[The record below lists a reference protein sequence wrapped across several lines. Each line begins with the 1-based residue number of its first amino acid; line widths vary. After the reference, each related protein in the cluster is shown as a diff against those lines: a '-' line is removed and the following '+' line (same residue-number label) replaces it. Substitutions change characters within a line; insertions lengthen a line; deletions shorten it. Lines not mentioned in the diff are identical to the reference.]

1 VVHENGGPEKLSFE
15 DIEQPE
21 VGTDDVLVKVEVAGV
36 NFIDT
41 YHRSGIV
48 GYGLEL
54 PFVPGN
60 EGAGVVE
67 STGPDVDGFKSGDR
81 VAWAMSLGSYSEYA
95 AVPSSKLVVLPSGVS
110 TTQGA
115 AVMLQG
121 MTAHYLASSTFPLQ
135 SNHTCV
141 IHAGAGGV
149 GLLLTQLAKRRGA
162 AVITTVGT
170 EAKAE
175 LSRNAG
181 ADHVIL
187 YRDQDFK
194 QEVMRITDDEG
205 VEVVYDSVAKET
217 AMNSLAC
224 LKRRGTLVL
233 FGNASGPAPAID
245 PLYLSQNGSL
255 YVTRPTLA
263 DHMYSRQDLEW
274 RAGDLFRMLG
284 EGDLDLRMEHKF
296 QLADAAEAHR
306 QLEGRLTTGK
316 VLLNV

>member
-1 VVHENGGPEKLSFE
+1 
-15 DIEQPE
+15 
-21 VGTDDVLVKVEVAGV
+21 
-36 NFIDT
+36 
-41 YHRSGIV
+41 
-48 GYGLEL
+48 
-54 PFVPGN
+54 
-60 EGAGVVE
+60 
-67 STGPDVDGFKSGDR
+67 
-81 VAWAMSLGSYSEYA
+81 M
-95 AVPSSKLVVLPSGVS
+95 
-110 TTQGA
+110 
-115 AVMLQG
+115 
-121 MTAHYLASSTFPLQ
+121 
-135 SNHTCV
+135 
-141 IHAGAGGV
+141 
-149 GLLLTQLAKRRGA
+149 
-162 AVITTVGT
+162 
-170 EAKAE
+170 
-175 LSRNAG
+175 SRNAG